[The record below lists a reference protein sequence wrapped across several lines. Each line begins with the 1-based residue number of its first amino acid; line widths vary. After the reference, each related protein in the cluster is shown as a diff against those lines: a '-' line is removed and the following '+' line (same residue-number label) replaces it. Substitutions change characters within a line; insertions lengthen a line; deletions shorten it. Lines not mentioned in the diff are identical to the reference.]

1 MAYDDIYTAIRAA
14 QSGDRAAQE
23 HLVASN
29 TGLVWSIVRK
39 FTGRGHE
46 ADDLFQVGC
55 IGLLKAIE
63 KFDTSFEVKF
73 STYAVPMI
81 LGEIKRFLR
90 DDGMIKVSRSLKELA
105 IKGRAAADRLSKELG
120 REPSVSEI
128 AQRLEVAPEELVMAM
143 DATAVPESIN
153 STPGEDGRE
162 LGWTLADGRDT
173 EGETIDRIA
182 IQDALATLDKRERQ
196 IILMRYFQ
204 CKTQAQIAALLGI
217 SQVQVSR
224 IEKRVLNEMRNKM
237 TG

>member
-81 LGEIKRFLR
+81 
-90 DDGMIKVSRSLKELA
+90 
-105 IKGRAAADRLSKELG
+105 
-120 REPSVSEI
+120 
-128 AQRLEVAPEELVMAM
+128 
-143 DATAVPESIN
+143 
-153 STPGEDGRE
+153 
-162 LGWTLADGRDT
+162 
-173 EGETIDRIA
+173 
-182 IQDALATLDKRERQ
+182 
-196 IILMRYFQ
+196 
-204 CKTQAQIAALLGI
+204 
-217 SQVQVSR
+217 
-224 IEKRVLNEMRNKM
+224 
-237 TG
+237 